1 MNTQAL
7 ARAGRPWTS
16 GKKLRARL
24 FDSARQRPRSLRT
37 LDRVVAQVNLEM
49 LGRPDPDAPGLAWIT
64 GMERSELGEWLAWVV
79 KEHPH
84 EAAKHLLPLLA
95 EAQPAIKAGQVDPMI
110 ARAIEHAQAALRQPL
125 TRK

>member
-1 MNTQAL
+1 MRNAIPLVLAVVLSSAGQVWWVDKTPPEAL
-7 ARAGRPWTS
+7 VVLTRET
-16 GKKLRARL
+16 RARQ
-24 FDSARQRPRSLRT
+24 AGMW
-37 LDRVVAQVNLEM
+37 LEWWVE
-49 LGRPDPDAPGLAWIT
+49 RNPG
-64 GMERSELGEWLAWVV
+64 ELGEWLAWVV